1 MQTAFIIGMEG
12 PVDPDIAVFKA
23 YSAILANMNDD
34 EYVVPVKF
42 VSPLPLLVPPGA
54 TPQNAAEK
62 NVSQSPSVNPWTIG
76 ASVASIMGG
85 FVSLMVYAKSR
96 QSRKRRQQLVEEAAP
111 FVNSEDEPS
120 AI

>member
-34 EYVVPVKF
+34 EYVGTVPYLLNLEF
-42 VSPLPLLVPPGA
+42 VSPLPILVPPGA

-96 QSRKRRQQLVEEAAP
+96 QSRKRRQQLY
-111 FVNSEDEPS
+111 DYC
-120 AI
+120 